1 MCVCTCVFVN
11 VRDLDTA
18 ACKKLWR
25 VVLFCSFL
33 HLPGYLFVFI
43 KEIKV
48 ASCITL
54 TLTYRSTIFKVPVF
68 QKHRVFTFHVCC
80 GCIWHEC
87 LQMKRRRGDVF
98 RRWCLCSVIGGGRS
112 YLCVGVVNWKSR
124 FIRALAED
132 SPLPFQD
139 NEKIGAGIKIWPLQK
154 LKVHQGRK
162 MNNLVLPQAEFWVSM
177 PFQFTYIL

>member
-1 MCVCTCVFVN
+1 MQETVEECFFVSLYIYQVIYLFLLKKSKLHSASPWHWLTEAQYLKCLFFKSTEYSHSMCVVDAFGMN
-11 VRDLDTA
+11 VCRWKEGERMSLEDGA
-18 ACKKLWR
+18 SA
-25 VVLFCSFL
+25 VLL
-33 HLPGYLFVFI
+33 
-43 KEIKV
+43 
-48 ASCITL
+48 
-54 TLTYRSTIFKVPVF
+54 
-68 QKHRVFTFHVCC
+68 
-80 GCIWHEC
+80 
-87 LQMKRRRGDVF
+87 
-98 RRWCLCSVIGGGRS
+98 GGGRS